1 MKIKMMLGAAIAIA
15 AIQSQSASAQS
26 FVLDTGTPP
35 SSGTSSV
42 SLNSADWYAAEFTV
56 GPGETL
62 TELSAYLTQGAGQV
76 GNTFTW
82 DLYSASGVFLGAN
95 RELPT
100 DSTTGTFNANGW
112 NSTSIDWGVGAGTYW
127 IALQVSSSSQTPGL
141 DLVTETS
148 TTTGTAPAQAFAYAG
163 TTGRY
168 ATETANPFGVQVSA
182 VPLPAASW
190 LLGSALA
197 GLGFAVRGRRRS
209 LG

>member
-1 MKIKMMLGAAIAIA
+1 MMVGAAVAIA
-15 AIQSQSASAQS
+15 AIQSQTASAS

-42 SLNSADWYAAEFTV
+42 VLNSSDWYAAEFTV
-56 GPGETL
+56 GSGETL

-100 DSTTGTFNANGW
+100 DSTSGTFNANGW
-112 NSTSIDWGVGAGTYW
+112 NSTSIDWSVGAGTYW
-127 IALQVSSSSQTPGL
+127 IALQVSSASQTPGL
-141 DLVTETS
+141 DLVTQTS
-148 TTTGTAPAQAFAYAG
+148 TSTGTAPAQGFAFAG
-163 TTGRY
+163 TNGRY
-168 ATETANPFGVQVSA
+168 SVETNAPFGVEVSA
-182 VPLPAASW
+182 VPLPAAVW

-197 GLGFAVRGRRRS
+197 GLGFGVRRRQ
-209 LG
+209 LRPG